1 MHETIFTNHN
11 EFGGSFLKEFN
22 NQLNISD
29 SLLIASGYF
38 GTSTIVEL
46 EEKILKLSKKGI
58 CKILIGMIFFD
69 GVTEAQKKALTSLD
83 KKLRKINPNNGVYIS
98 MRPYHGKIYQ
108 FHHDNHVNLYLG
120 SSNFSK
126 EGFAGRLECTTVILD
141 DETKKSVADYL
152 KKLFEMDTT
161 ITLEQTDLKVKGKK
175 PTFEKISKTL
185 KDYECSV
192 HEYPDRLMALGECK
206 IKLRVDDQPRSSLNL
221 YFEKGRLNKQGKYAP
236 RPWYEVEITT
246 TKEDQQC
253 PYYPK
258 SELITG
264 SKKSRKG
271 VFTAYIKDGDVYY
284 KIKMAVHADDGK
296 NFSSHRESGGRETLG
311 KLLKGKLERAGVL
324 SEGELI
330 TSEVL
335 EAYGRDYISF
345 VKISDDVYILEF

>member
-22 NQLNISD
+22 HQLNISD

-38 GTSTIVEL
+38 GTSTIIEL

-83 KKLRKINPNNGVYIS
+83 EKLRKINPNNGVFIS

-108 FHHDNHVNLYLG
+108 FHHDDNVNLYLG

-126 EGFAGRLECTTVILD
+126 EGFAGRLECTTIILD
-141 DETKKSVADYL
+141 DETKQSVSDYL
-152 KKLFEMDTT
+152 KELFALKTT
-161 ITLEQTDLKVKGKK
+161 ITLAKTDLKVKGKK
-175 PTFEKISKTL
+175 PTFGKISKLL
-185 KDYECSV
+185 KDYECPA
-192 HEYPDRLMALGECK
+192 HEYPDRSMALGECK
-206 IKLRVDDQPRSSLNL
+206 IKLRVDDQPQSSLNL
-221 YFEKGRLNKQGKYAP
+221 YFDKGRLSKGKYTP

-246 TKEDQQC
+246 TKEDQRC

-258 SELITG
+258 SELIPG

-271 VFTAYIKDGDVYY
+271 LFTAYIKDGDLYY

-296 NFSSHRESGGRETLG
+296 NFSSQKESGGRETLG

-330 TSEVL
+330 TSDIL
-335 EAYGRDYISF
+335 EAYGRDYVSF
-345 VKISDDVYILEF
+345 VKMSDDVYILEF